1 MSVIDYVLIV
11 LVAVSIFIGFV
22 RGFVREAVSLA
33 AWAVAVWVALRYSWV
48 LDPWLGRF
56 DEAPSLQLWLAR
68 GILFVAVL
76 MAGAIVNYVLGLL
89 VRSTGLSGT
98 DRMLGMLFGFGR
110 GVLVVG
116 ILVIAGQYAGMSE
129 DPWWQ
134 HSRLLPYGEQLA
146 EGMRELAH
154 DARGR
159 LELIT
164 RPEAAGTLTALPPQ

>member
-33 AWAVAVWVALRYSWV
+33 AWAVAIWVALRYAWIV
-48 LDPWLGRF
+48 VPWLDGF
-56 DEAPSLQLWLAR
+56 EDSPSLQLWLAR

-76 MAGAIVNYVLGLL
+76 IAGAIVNYVLGLL
-89 VRSTGLSGT
+89 VRGTGLSGT

-116 ILVIAGQYAGMSE
+116 VLVIAGQFAGLAD

-134 HSRLLPYGEQLA
+134 DSRLLPYGEQLA
-146 EGMRELAH
+146 DSMRTLADDAKGRLDH
-154 DARGR
+154 LTREAAAGARG
-159 LELIT
+159 
-164 RPEAAGTLTALPPQ
+164 ALPAQ

>member
-33 AWAVAVWVALRYSWV
+33 AWAVAIWVALRYSWI
-48 LDPWLGRF
+48 LEPWLGRF

-76 MAGAIVNYVLGLL
+76 IAGAIVNYVLGLL
-89 VRSTGLSGT
+89 VRGTGLSGT

-116 ILVIAGQYAGMSE
+116 VLVIAGQFAGMSE

-134 HSRLLPYGEQLA
+134 DSRLLPYGEQLA

-154 DARGR
+154 DAKGR
-159 LELIT
+159 LEHIT
-164 RPEAAGTLTALPPQ
+164 RPAPAGTLTALPAP